1 MNPSKLLRRFIDTGT
16 KPSSQR
22 EASALLD
29 ESRSLLVSKLPTTG
43 EIMMNFTKAELDSVD
58 MSGNVIGQMYK
69 IHNEKQKAT
78 AAPKTSTAAPAPRPA
93 AARPAK
99 KQDRIAELCA
109 FITQPRKPLS
119 VPVAKAATP
128 TAPVNRFKTSTE
140 AVVMQ
145 AAMHRSSPAADR
157 AEARAELESRGLRFS
172 ADGKTIFKNAT
183 L

>member
-1 MNPSKLLRRFIDTGT
+1 MNPSTLLRRFLDSGK
-16 KPSSQR
+16 KPILQR
-22 EASALLD
+22 ETSALLD

-78 AAPKTSTAAPAPRPA
+78 AAPRTPTAAQAQRPAQRPA
-93 AARPAK
+93 A

-109 FITQPRKPLS
+109 FITQPRKPLP

-145 AAMHRSSPAADR
+145 AAMHRSSPPAER
-157 AEARAELESRGLRFS
+157 AEARAELEARGLVFS